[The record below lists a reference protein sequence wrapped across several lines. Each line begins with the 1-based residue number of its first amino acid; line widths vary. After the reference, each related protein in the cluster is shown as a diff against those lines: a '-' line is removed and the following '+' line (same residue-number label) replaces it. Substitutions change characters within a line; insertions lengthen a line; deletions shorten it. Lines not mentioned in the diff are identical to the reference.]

1 MFRTCADHPRRHF
14 DLPPTHDGKLSTEAQ
29 SLEGSAEASSLEDS
43 SVFLMFKLK
52 RKVAV
57 TVPLISSDSL
67 IMISKDSYQ
76 EQFKVEKSQ
85 WQLPEKGIH
94 ESLSNQGAFRHV
106 WLFVYW
112 LSREQRR
119 ADAMV
124 REALERAFIS
134 GPVGHMFIEAVIFEP
149 VDKLQNFDEY
159 AWDIIDLLR
168 KADKYMWDSIVS
180 WEKIE
185 GEFMRSSRGSIE

>member
-1 MFRTCADHPRRHF
+1 M
-14 DLPPTHDGKLSTEAQ
+14 
-29 SLEGSAEASSLEDS
+29 
-43 SVFLMFKLK
+43 FLMFKLK

-85 WQLPEKGIH
+85 WQLPEKGIR

-124 REALERAFIS
+124 REALERAFLS
-134 GPVGHMFIEAVIFEP
+134 GPCGHMLIKAVIAKTI
-149 VDKLQNFDEY
+149 DKLQNADEY
-159 AWDIIDLLR
+159 AWDIFDLLR
-168 KADKYMWDSIVS
+168 KADKYMWDSIVI

-185 GEFMRSSRGSIE
+185 DKLMRGSRGSIEPV